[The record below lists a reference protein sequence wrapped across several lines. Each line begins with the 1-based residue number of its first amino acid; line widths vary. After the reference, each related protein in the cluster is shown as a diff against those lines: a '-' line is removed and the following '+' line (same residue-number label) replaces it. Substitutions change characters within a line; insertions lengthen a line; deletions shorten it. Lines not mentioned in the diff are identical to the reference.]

1 MNRKTF
7 LKNMTLALL
16 ATSMG
21 LAACEDKKTT
31 TVAAIKEQTYTCPMH
46 PQIVQNKPGT
56 CPICGMDLVPFDKNN
71 TDESLTLSTSQQ
83 ALANVTTVTVGAGS
97 VASVTRLNGRLATNP
112 EATSYISSRV
122 AGRVERLYVKET
134 GVPVR
139 KGQPLYQIYSEELA
153 TLQQEYLV
161 MAAQASAFPE
171 DRRFAQML
179 QAARHKLLL
188 YGQTEGQLRAL
199 VSRKK
204 TDPYVTYFAPS
215 SGIVAELSITEGQY
229 TPEGGTIM
237 KLEGYGQLWVE
248 ADVYPSEAN
257 RIKAGQK
264 VQVVV
269 SGYEDQPQTMTIQ
282 FILPA
287 LQAGSQL
294 MQVRGTIPN
303 PNNQWQPGLQATVLL
318 PGTSSSAGL
327 SLPVDAVIRDQNG
340 THVWVETEKG
350 KYEPR
355 VVTTGKETFDQVE
368 ITSGVEE
375 GEKVVATGAYLLY
388 SEFVLKKGKN
398 PVAGHSH

>member
-16 ATSMG
+16 AISMG

-31 TVAAIKEQTYTCPMH
+31 TVAATKEQTYTCPMH

-71 TDESLTLSTSQQ
+71 TDESLTLSANQQ

-112 EATSYISSRV
+112 EATNYISSRV

-171 DRRFAQML
+171 DRRFGQML

-188 YGQTEGQLRAL
+188 YGQTEGQLRTL
-199 VSRKK
+199 VSRRK

-237 KLEGYGQLWVE
+237 KLEAYGQLWVE

-257 RIKAGQK
+257 NIKVGQK

-303 PNNQWQPGLQATVLL
+303 PNNQWQPGLQAIVLL
-318 PGTSSSAGL
+318 PGASTAAGL
-327 SLPVDAVIRDQNG
+327 SLPVDAVIRDQRG
-340 THVWVETEKG
+340 THVWVETQKG
-350 KYEPR
+350 KFEPR

-368 ITSGVEE
+368 IISGVEE

-388 SEFVLKKGKN
+388 SEFVLKKGEN
-398 PVAGHSH
+398 PVPEHSH